1 MEISFNNLK
10 EVLKAYGEALVE
22 KYQQGL
28 LDEDAF
34 ATGNLLEKTY
44 SFVTTEGYVYE
55 MSLNLPF
62 YWKYIE
68 EGLTGVDGP
77 IKGGKHPHTNW
88 GAYPHI
94 LEWVRIKPVPPKPDS
109 RGKVPTPERLAG
121 AITYTIIKQGTEP
134 RNILEKAMEETKDWE
149 KLIDEAITADIEE
162 NVDAIMQLI
171 L

>member
-1 MEISFNNLK
+1 MIEWKNLN

-44 SFVTTEGYVYE
+44 SIITTNGYLYE

-68 EGLTGVDGP
+68 RGLRGTDGA
-77 IKGGKHPHTNW
+77 IKGGENPPTNW
-88 GAYPHI
+88 GALPHI
-94 LEWVRIKPVPPKPDS
+94 LEWVRIKPVPPKADS
-109 RGKVPTPERLAG
+109 RGKVPTPEQLAG
-121 AITYTIIKQGTEP
+121 AITYTIIHEGTAP
-134 RNILEKAMEETKDWE
+134 RNILEKAMEETSDWDG
-149 KLIDEAITADIEE
+149 LIDEAITSDISE
-162 NVDAIMQLI
+162 NIDAIMQLI
-171 L
+171 I